1 MAWVRAPMSEMRLIL
16 LRCSAWLAFSLARSI
31 SCFLSP
37 REATRMVTAPP
48 RRLVS
53 QPSSSSRRAGSTG
66 TMISRG
72 TGARATASVAVMVCV
87 EPMASRLVEMVAAD
101 WG

>member
-1 MAWVRAPMSEMRLIL
+1 MRSGASASPNALATSFMAWVRAPMSEMRLIL

-53 QPSSSSRRAGSTG
+53 QPSSSSRPAGSTG

-72 TGARATASVAVMVCV
+72 TGAMG
-87 EPMASRLVEMVAAD
+87 ASRSARPVVS
-101 WG
+101 